1 MSASTIYDIRL
12 RYLMEDRAK
21 AGVAD
26 LDKKMK
32 GAAASSNA
40 LGSSLG
46 RIGGLVAGYF
56 GFQAAKSSLVDFNSN
71 LEQSR
76 ITMAGLFEM
85 NLGGTFGDNMKV
97 ADDLVGRLQQ
107 RMKSAV
113 GTTQDAVTMASML
126 AQPFSKAGASVKEME
141 DMTVG
146 AVVGAKSM
154 GIAAEVAA
162 RDVDQAL
169 RGQFHS
175 VDQFTGKLLGA
186 MGYVGEEGR
195 KKFNQMAA
203 GKRFDELSKALNSPA
218 IKDMA
223 AAQAS
228 SFAGVSSTLQDN
240 IEMFLGKVG
249 TPVFK
254 EITRELQRWNEWIEK
269 NGETLEK
276 WGRIASDAMV
286 SGFNALRT
294 AVEFIIEHKEVLL
307 AIASAFAAVKV
318 GGMLQGAAGSIAGMA
333 TKLGPGGLAIGA
345 VGAAAGLTAAAV
357 GAERAQNA
365 DFENK
370 ARLTN
375 DALTAG
381 ARYSDAEKKARIYKE
396 LVAQPGNKDL
406 EPEAIA
412 ANREF
417 AEAARLFLIAS
428 QAMGATNSQDF
439 RDKLA
444 ANYAGAQQLDEKVF
458 GRLVNSDRQQADL
471 DFQKTTLIAAKMA
484 TIFDKDGD
492 GLKTN
497 KKTGKGNTD
506 VKVTINRIEV
516 KSDDPD
522 RFAFQFTDSLKSIT
536 RNPRAL
542 AAKMGG

>member
-21 AGVAD
+21 SGIAD
-26 LDKKMK
+26 LDKHMK
-32 GAAASSNA
+32 SAANSSNA
-40 LGSSLG
+40 LSGSLG

-56 GFQAAKSSLVDFNSN
+56 GFQAAKSSLIDFNST
-71 LEQSR
+71 LEQSK
-76 ITMAGLFEM
+76 ITMSGLFQM
-85 NLGGTFGDNMKV
+85 NLGGSFGDNMKV
-97 ADDLVGRLQQ
+97 ADDLVGRLQN

-113 GTTQDAVTMASML
+113 GTTAEAVQMASML
-126 AQPFSKAGASVKEME
+126 AQPFSKAGASIKEME

-146 AVVGAKSM
+146 AVVGARSF
-154 GIAAEVAA
+154 GIAADVAA

-169 RGQFHS
+169 NGQFKS

-186 MGYVGEEGR
+186 MGYAGEEGR
-195 KKFNQMAA
+195 KKFNQMLPE
-203 GKRFDELSKALNSPA
+203 KRFAELNKALNSPA
-218 IKDMA
+218 LKDMA
-223 AAQAS
+223 NAQAGS
-228 SFAGVSSTLQDN
+228 WAGVTSTLQDN

-249 TPVFK
+249 SPVFK
-254 EITRELQRWNEWIEK
+254 SITKELQKWNEWIEK
-269 NGETLEK
+269 NGETLDK
-276 WGRIASDAMV
+276 WGRIASDAML
-286 SGFNALRT
+286 SGFDALKT
-294 AVEFIIEHKEVLL
+294 AVEFIVEHKEVLL

-333 TKLGPGGLAIGA
+333 MKMGPAGLAIGA
-345 VGAAAGLTAAAV
+345 VGAAAGLTAGAV
-357 GAERAQNA
+357 GLERGQNA

-370 ARLTN
+370 ARLSS
-375 DALTAG
+375 DAIAAG
-381 ARYSDAEKKARIYKE
+381 ARYHDAQKKEKIYRE
-396 LVAQPGNKDL
+396 LMAQPGNKDL
-406 EPEAIA
+406 DPEHKA
-412 ANREF
+412 AVGEL
-417 AEAARLFLIAS
+417 AESARLFMIAA
-428 QAMGATNSQDF
+428 QAMGATNSQEF

-444 ANYAGAQQLDEKVF
+444 ANYAGAQQLEPKVF
-458 GRLVNSDRQQADL
+458 ANLVNQDRQQADL
-471 DFQKTTLIAAKMA
+471 DFQKTTSIAARMA
-484 TIFDKDGD
+484 TIFDKED

-497 KKTGKGNTD
+497 KKAGKSNTD